1 MAKWS
6 KPITID
12 TSQRPTFRHILE
24 RLKDIKTQSD
34 LESLKDEVQGYLPL
48 DQFEEDFDVQF
59 AIENIKRDYISR
71 AISNS
76 KTLYEA
82 ADLLGLKS
90 YQVLVNWM
98 KRLDIK
104 NG

>member
-1 MAKWS
+1 ME
-6 KPITID
+6 
-12 TSQRPTFRHILE
+12 RPTFRYILD
-24 RLKDIKTQSD
+24 RLNDIKTQSD
-34 LESLKDEVQGYLPL
+34 LEALKSDFEDYLPL
-48 DQFEEDFDVQF
+48 DKFEEDFNVTAAVD
-59 AIENIKRDYISR
+59 NLKRDYISR

>member
-1 MAKWS
+1 ME
-6 KPITID
+6 
-12 TSQRPTFRHILE
+12 RPTFRYILD
-24 RLKDIKTQSD
+24 RLNEIKTQSD
-34 LESLKDEVQGYLPL
+34 LEALKSDFEDYLPL
-48 DQFEEDFDVQF
+48 DKFEEDFNVTAAVD
-59 AIENIKRDYISR
+59 NLKRDYVNR
-71 AISNS
+71 AIHKT